1 MATPKVSLKLP
12 PPNDRHSPDDHMKMS
27 RRFIRLAR
35 IELGQGRRMQASEK
49 AWGSL
54 AQAAKAIG
62 VQRGWKHRSHG
73 LMYDIVSQVGDERG
87 RPDFVQQFNA
97 VESHHRNFY
106 NNDKYA
112 EDIRRTI
119 DIVERLVDD
128 LDQIRQAEDLPY
140 KVVKSDAQTRLH
152 KLTGKRPRIGE
163 ESPNGFVVERFRW
176 RDNGNQRAAS
186 NIQQRPGNPTK
197 GAEVAGRGA
206 KPRSRRR
213 SRNKKGDGKPREVN
227 IRLD

>member
-12 PPNDRHSPDDHMKMS
+12 PPNDDHSPDDHMKMS

-35 IELGQGRRMQASEK
+35 IELGQGRRLQASEK
-49 AWGSL
+49 AWGGL

-73 LMYDIVSQVGDERG
+73 LMYAIVSQVGNEHG
-87 RPDFVQQFNA
+87 RLDFVDQFNA

-106 NNDKYA
+106 NNDKDA
-112 EDIRRTI
+112 DDIRRTI
-119 DIVERLVDD
+119 DNVEKLVED
-128 LDQIRQAEDLPY
+128 LDRVRQSDGLPY
-140 KVVKSDAQTRLH
+140 KVSTPEAQERLH

-176 RDNGNQRAAS
+176 RDNGNQRTAS
-186 NIQQRPGNPTK
+186 NIQQRPGNPTN
-197 GAEVAGRGA
+197 GAGAAGRGT
-206 KPRSRRR
+206 KPGRRRR
-213 SRNKKGDGKPREVN
+213 SRNKKGNGKPREVN
-227 IRLD
+227 IRLG